1 MDKIKVNKY
10 GIPVVKRE
18 KVRPAKP
25 LVTSGALNPSTI
37 NTAKK
42 IIAEHR
48 DVLHA
53 LAKR

>member
-1 MDKIKVNKY
+1 MDKNTPNKY
-10 GIPVVKRE
+10 GIPVVKRQ

-25 LVTSGALNPSTI
+25 LVNSGKLNPGTI
-37 NTAKK
+37 DTAKK

-48 DVLHA
+48 AVLHA

>member
-1 MDKIKVNKY
+1 MEKSTTNKY
-10 GIPVVKRE
+10 GIPVVKRK

-25 LVTSGALNPSTI
+25 LVNSGELNPGTI
-37 NTAKK
+37 ETAKK

-48 DVLHA
+48 AVLHA

>member
-1 MDKIKVNKY
+1 MDKSATNKY
-10 GIPVVKRE
+10 GIPVVKRT

-25 LVTSGALNPSTI
+25 LVNTGELNPSTV

-48 DVLHA
+48 AVLHA